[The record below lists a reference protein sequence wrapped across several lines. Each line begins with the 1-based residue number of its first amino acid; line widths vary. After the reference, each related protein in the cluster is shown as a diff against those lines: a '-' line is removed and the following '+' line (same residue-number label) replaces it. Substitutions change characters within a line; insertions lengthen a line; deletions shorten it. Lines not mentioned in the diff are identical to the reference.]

1 MKRKLIISLSL
12 ALCMASIPNLAF
24 AYTENRVSKVVT
36 VQKNTEFTES
46 MAPKLVIE
54 ASDDHKESFSFELI
68 VENCIWQDTDVF
80 SLPEGISLTKI
91 TDTSMVVNI
100 DIDKFDATKK
110 NIEIP
115 MLVTDTN
122 GAVSVTV
129 DGSNSTV
136 SSGTYTFAQAG
147 SAKTKIDVSNAVE
160 IGRTGTMGTL
170 TFTDYSVESVR
181 PNDKFKI
188 QLSNDFS
195 FIKEGNITGTG
206 KYAKNV
212 QFTIDKEDPTVGY
225 ITVMSATKNDI
236 GTIVL
241 SGVQIK
247 ASENSTY
254 GDVSVTISQ
263 YGQSVSL
270 DVAEY
275 EKIYKDITITDIS
288 NATSKPKIE
297 GKCHLN
303 KYLQI
308 SIDGKL
314 LGTVKSDNKGTWSYT
329 ANTDIKSGKH
339 TVKAQY
345 YDEKLEEVYEY
356 VTKDYETAYSDNKI
370 VFTIGSDRYV
380 MNGRKYKIDAPAY
393 VDKNNR
399 TMLPVRAFSNALGIL
414 DENIEWD
421 DRDRVVTITRQDDT
435 TVRIPVNSRT
445 IYIAGSAK
453 TIDTQSV
460 IVNDRIYL
468 PLRAVSNALG
478 ISDDNIKWNQDEK
491 TITITK

>member
-1 MKRKLIISLSL
+1 
-12 ALCMASIPNLAF
+12 
-24 AYTENRVSKVVT
+24 
-36 VQKNTEFTES
+36 

-195 FIKEGNITGTG
+195 
-206 KYAKNV
+206 
-212 QFTIDKEDPTVGY
+212 
-225 ITVMSATKNDI
+225 
-236 GTIVL
+236 L
-241 SGVQIK
+241 
-247 ASENSTY
+247 
-254 GDVSVTISQ
+254 
-263 YGQSVSL
+263 
-270 DVAEY
+270 
-275 EKIYKDITITDIS
+275 
-288 NATSKPKIE
+288 
-297 GKCHLN
+297 
-303 KYLQI
+303 
-308 SIDGKL
+308 
-314 LGTVKSDNKGTWSYT
+314 
-329 ANTDIKSGKH
+329 
-339 TVKAQY
+339 
-345 YDEKLEEVYEY
+345 
-356 VTKDYETAYSDNKI
+356 
-370 VFTIGSDRYV
+370 
-380 MNGRKYKIDAPAY
+380 
-393 VDKNNR
+393 
-399 TMLPVRAFSNALGIL
+399 
-414 DENIEWD
+414 
-421 DRDRVVTITRQDDT
+421 
-435 TVRIPVNSRT
+435 
-445 IYIAGSAK
+445 
-453 TIDTQSV
+453 
-460 IVNDRIYL
+460 
-468 PLRAVSNALG
+468 
-478 ISDDNIKWNQDEK
+478 
-491 TITITK
+491 